1 MMKTMLKNM
10 LKSVIVYIVISVI
23 NFVIYAFT
31 YPETPLYERYPNI
44 FYVGPIL
51 NIAISIV
58 GYSLAGRFMQ
68 TSGKKIKD
76 LVSLS
81 IPAAVG
87 SVFLLIFIVV
97 GRRING
103 YIIFCVIL
111 SNISCGFFINLCME
125 YFIPVAFIIS
135 FLPTAIMFL
144 ASQVHHKKD

>member
-10 LKSVIVYIVISVI
+10 LKSVIVYIMISVI
-23 NFVIYAFT
+23 NLVIYVFT
-31 YPETPLYERYPNI
+31 YPETPLFVLYPNV
-44 FYVGPIL
+44 FYVGTIL

-81 IPAAVG
+81 IPAIAG
-87 SVFLLIFIVV
+87 SVFLIIGTV
-97 GRRING
+97 GGTHING
-103 YIIFCVIL
+103 YIIFFMIFC
-111 SNISCGFFINLCME
+111 NISCGFFFNLCME

-144 ASQVHHKKD
+144 ASQVRHKKD

>member
-10 LKSVIVYIVISVI
+10 LKSVIVYIVISMI

-31 YPETPLYERYPNI
+31 YPETPLYERYPYV

-58 GYSLAGRFMQ
+58 GYFLSGRFMQ

-81 IPAAVG
+81 IPALVG

-97 GRRING
+97 GRQNG
-103 YIIFCVIL
+103 YIMFCVIL
-111 SNISCGFFINLCME
+111 SNISCGFFINLFMV
-125 YFIPVAFIIS
+125 YFVPVAFIIS

-144 ASQVHHKKD
+144 ASQVRNKKN

>member
-1 MMKTMLKNM
+1 MMKTILKNM

-44 FYVGPIL
+44 FYVGPIV

-81 IPAAVG
+81 IPAVVG
-87 SVFLLIFIVV
+87 SVFLLIFIV
-97 GRRING
+97 GGTHING
-103 YIIFCVIL
+103 YIIFCMML
-111 SNISCGFFINLCME
+111 SNITCGFFLNLCME
-125 YFIPVAFIIS
+125 YFVPCAFIIS

-144 ASQVHHKKD
+144 ALQVRHKKN

>member
-1 MMKTMLKNM
+1 MMKTMLNNM

-81 IPAAVG
+81 IPAVVG

-97 GRRING
+97 GGRNG

-111 SNISCGFFINLCME
+111 SNISCGFFINLCMG
-125 YFIPVAFIIS
+125 YFGPVAFIIS

-144 ASQVHHKKD
+144 ASQVRHKKN